1 MNVKMKDLVRTEIAK
16 MRRSQILLVGVIALA
31 LCPLLQYG
39 THQMTAAQEPFGMA
53 DLFKS
58 VIWGNVQMFLPIS
71 FVMIGGFV
79 ISRETSD
86 DTLKSLLT
94 VPVSYPRLLTGK
106 LLAVG
111 LLSVIF
117 GLYSCAA
124 TLLTG
129 CVTGLEWGSAAA
141 LAGRCVQN
149 IAVSVL
155 TYGVTMPM
163 IVLFGGRPG
172 AYLGGSIAAFFCGY
186 SILFF
191 KNGLLRS
198 VYPFL
203 AAFALVGFDTAEFN
217 GAKVSAS
224 IGFSMLSLAVTWIA
238 AVLLVMK
245 SRPPERRQRRSARV
259 RAGRAGRRA

>member
-1 MNVKMKDLVRTEIAK
+1 MNVKVTDLVRMEIAK
-16 MRRSQILLVGVIALA
+16 MRRSQILLVGIIALA
-31 LCPLLQYG
+31 LCPALQYG
-39 THQMTAAQEPFGMA
+39 THQITAAQEPFAMA
-53 DLFKS
+53 DLFRS

-94 VPVSYPRLLTGK
+94 VPVSYPMLLTGK
-106 LLAVG
+106 LMAVG
-111 LLSVIF
+111 LLSVAF
-117 GLYSCAA
+117 GLYSCAV
-124 TLLTG
+124 TLVTG
-129 CVTGLEWGSAAA
+129 CAAGLEWGSAAE
-141 LAGRCVQN
+141 LAGSCAQN
-149 IAVSVL
+149 IAVSVI
-155 TYGVTMPM
+155 TYGVTMPL

-191 KNGLLRS
+191 KNGVLRS

-217 GAKVSAS
+217 GAKVNAD
-224 IGFSMLSLAVTWIA
+224 IGFSMLSMAVVWIA
-238 AVLLVMK
+238 AVLLVV
-245 SRPPERRQRRSARV
+245 SARPPERRQRRSARIGT
-259 RAGRAGRRA
+259 GRARS